1 MQTRTQNRHADET
14 CFVFIPV
21 FVKTI
26 TGKTITLN
34 VTPSD
39 TIERV
44 KFEIQDSEGIPTNL
58 QGIMFAGKLLEDERL
73 LSDYNVQN
81 DSTVHLFLNYSR
93 KDAALSGSIQVFVKT
108 VTGGTIT
115 LNVTPSDTIE
125 SVKLE
130 IQDRQGIP
138 PYLQGIIYAGKLL
151 EDGRILFEYNV
162 QNESTLHLFVKNRNE
177 IATRSGFMKFVYE
190 ILSWVRR

>member
-21 FVKTI
+21 FVKTV

-138 PYLQGIIYAGKLL
+138 PYLR
-151 EDGRILFEYNV
+151 ELFTPENCWKMEEYFLI
-162 QNESTLHLFVKNRNE
+162 TMCR
-177 IATRSGFMKFVYE
+177 TRA
-190 ILSWVRR
+190 LSIFL